1 VGNSDS
7 AGSVSNRMGTTTTS
21 RSVAARVESL
31 FEAHI
36 DSVFNVGYRVLWN
49 RADAEDVAQRTF
61 LKALQRLD
69 QIEDDRRERAWLLQ
83 IAYRE
88 AIASMRKRREV
99 PTAPDKFP
107 VVPAPGACPAEAAI
121 AAEVASRLAV
131 ALAAMRD
138 DERIAVV
145 LRDVEGLPM
154 RDVAEVLGIG
164 HSAAKMRVNRGRS
177 SLRQLVRNAGVI

>member
-1 VGNSDS
+1 
-7 AGSVSNRMGTTTTS
+7 MGTTTAS
-21 RSVAARVESL
+21 RSVAARVQSL

-61 LKALQRLD
+61 LKAMQRLD
-69 QIEDDRRERAWLLQ
+69 QVEDDRRERAWLLQ

-88 AIASMRKRREV
+88 AIASIRKHREV
-99 PTAPDKFP
+99 PTAPEELP
-107 VVPAPGACPAEAAI
+107 VLPVQGGDPAETAI
-121 AAEVASRLAV
+121 ATDVASRLAL
-131 ALAAMRD
+131 ALATMRD

-145 LRDVEGLPM
+145 LRDVEGLSM

-164 HSAAKMRVNRGRS
+164 PSAAKMRVHRGRS
-177 SLRQLVRNAGVI
+177 SLRQLVHDVGIV